1 MKWFARLHSNFN
13 ALATLW
19 DTYLL
24 CLNRN
29 AVKQV
34 SDVLICSANNVTDHY
49 GKMIEVLHRH
59 PFEGWPDMA
68 RPSHSFWQKLADWLN
83 WLLFFPIRTFLAF
96 IRGIIWVE
104 ILVITLVFSPKQP
117 CLMYYFAHDRRAW
130 IFLCCENCRNIS
142 WKCRCMKIR
151 ILLRT
156 WFQPSALGKREQ
168 RILNLI
174 SLENAPHTTLALFLL
189 DNLVCLSFVHYK
201 RKCQWATRLFVFVRT
216 KPIFSE

>member
-1 MKWFARLHSNFN
+1 MEKRLKSCTGILLRADLTWHSHP
-13 ALATLW
+13 TLFGRIW
-19 DTYLL
+19 
-24 CLNRN
+24 
-29 AVKQV
+29 
-34 SDVLICSANNVTDHY
+34 LI
-49 GKMIEVLHRH
+49 
-59 PFEGWPDMA
+59 GWIG
-68 RPSHSFWQKLADWLN
+68 FC
-83 WLLFFPIRTFLAF
+83 FFPIRTFLAF

-117 CLMYYFAHDRRAW
+117 CLMYYFAHDCRAW

-216 KPIFSE
+216 KPMYLPKKNTGPLHEMMVFTL